1 MKLHELGAQRPTE
14 QAAQVLES
22 QAGRNI
28 DFSVIGPRRA
38 QGMLER
44 VRGMLKEHRRQPD
57 FHRSEQDPRYLQL
70 MIMEQGLA
78 ARIAEQTIT
87 PTGTAGTIGTT
98 GTAGAAQRDPR
109 AKAVMDKVQR
119 GQTLTPDEQ
128 QTVNKIALTKE
139 GKKSRHMVSESEVQ
153 QAQVVLAAQDMV
165 DRIQGMLEDISEM
178 QFKDLPALANSIK
191 NDMGTEQATQFQS
204 AASAALT
211 QLLTAVQA
219 GKTELEGAQGVL
231 TGQAPTVPGADAA
244 AGALPGA
251 EPSPDL
257 GGDLGGAE
265 GDVDLSLDANL
276 DTEGDEEEE
285 MGAALGRERR

>member
-22 QAGRNI
+22 QAGRSI
-28 DFSVIGPRRA
+28 DFTVIGPRRA

-44 VRGMLKEHRRQPD
+44 VRGMLKEHRRQPG
-57 FHRSEQDPRYLQL
+57 FHNSEQDPRYLQL

-78 ARIAEQTIT
+78 ARIQEQTVAATTT
-87 PTGTAGTIGTT
+87 PTMTP
-98 GTAGAAQRDPR
+98 GTAGAAMKDPK

-119 GQTLTPDEQ
+119 GQSLTPDEQ

-139 GKKSRHMVSESEVQ
+139 GKKNRAMVSESEIQ
-153 QAQVVLAAQDMV
+153 QAQVVLAAQDMI

-191 NDMGTEQATQFQS
+191 NDMGTEQATQYQS

-244 AGALPGA
+244 AVPGA
-251 EPSPDL
+251 EPGADL

-265 GDVDLSLDANL
+265 GEVDLSLDANL
-276 DTEGDEEEE
+276 DTQGDEEEE

>member
-1 MKLHELGAQRPTE
+1 MKLHELGAQRPTK

-22 QAGRNI
+22 QAGQSI

-57 FHRSEQDPRYLQL
+57 FHRSEQNPRYLQL

-87 PTGTAGTIGTT
+87 PTGTTGTT
-98 GTAGAAQRDPR
+98 NAARNDP
-109 AKAVMDKVQR
+109 KAVEVTNAVNAGK
-119 GQTLTPDEQ
+119 TLTPDQ
-128 QTVNKIALTKE
+128 LKTFNKLALAEKN
-139 GKKSRHMVSESEVQ
+139 KKSRHMVSESEVQ

-251 EPSPDL
+251 EPGAEL

-265 GDVDLSLDANL
+265 GDIDLSLDANL

>member
-1 MKLHELGAQRPTE
+1 MKLHELGAQRPTK

-87 PTGTAGTIGTT
+87 PTGTTGTT
-98 GTAGAAQRDPR
+98 NAARNDP
-109 AKAVMDKVQR
+109 KAVEVTNAVNAGK
-119 GQTLTPDEQ
+119 TLTPDQ
-128 QTVNKIALTKE
+128 LKTFNKLALAEKN
-139 GKKSRHMVSESEVQ
+139 KKSRHMVNESEVQ

-244 AGALPGA
+244 AVPGA
-251 EPSPDL
+251 EPAPDL

>member
-22 QAGRNI
+22 QAGRSI

-38 QGMLER
+38 QGMLQR
-44 VRGMLKEHRRQPD
+44 VQGLLKEHRSRPD
-57 FHRSEQDPRYLQL
+57 FHSSEQDPGYLQL
-70 MIMEQGLA
+70 VIMEQGLS
-78 ARIAEQTIT
+78 ARVSEQTIT
-87 PTGTAGTIGTT
+87 PAGTT
-98 GTAGAAQRDPR
+98 GTTGAAGAAQRDP
-109 AKAVMDKVQR
+109 KAQMVMDKVKR

-128 QTVNKIALTKE
+128 QTVNRIALTRE
-139 GKKSRHMVSESEVQ
+139 GKKNRAMVSESEVQ
-153 QAQVVLAAQDMV
+153 QAQVVLAAQDMI

-231 TGQAPTVPGADAA
+231 TGQAPTVPGADDMAGGLGAA
-244 AGALPGA
+244 PDAGA
-251 EPSPDL
+251 
-257 GGDLGGAE
+257 DLGGAE
-265 GDVDLSLDANL
+265 GDTDLSLDANL
-276 DTEGDEEEE
+276 DIEGDEDEE

>member
-1 MKLHELGAQRPTE
+1 MKLHELGAQRPTK

-22 QAGRNI
+22 QAGRSI

-44 VRGMLKEHRRQPD
+44 VRGMLREHRRQPD

-87 PTGTAGTIGTT
+87 PTGTTGTT
-98 GTAGAAQRDPR
+98 NAARNDP
-109 AKAVMDKVQR
+109 KAVEVTNAVNAGK
-119 GQTLTPDEQ
+119 TLTPDQ
-128 QTVNKIALTKE
+128 LKTFNKLALAEKN
-139 GKKSRHMVSESEVQ
+139 KKSRHMVSESEVQ

-231 TGQAPTVPGADAA
+231 TGQAPTVPGADAT
-244 AGALPGA
+244 AGAMPGA
-251 EPSPDL
+251 EPGADL

-265 GDVDLSLDANL
+265 GEVDLSLDANL

>member
-1 MKLHELGAQRPTE
+1 MKLHELGAQRPTK

-22 QAGRNI
+22 QAGRSI

-87 PTGTAGTIGTT
+87 PTGTTGTT
-98 GTAGAAQRDPR
+98 NAARNDP
-109 AKAVMDKVQR
+109 KAVEVTNAVNAGK
-119 GQTLTPDEQ
+119 TLTPDQ
-128 QTVNKIALTKE
+128 LKTFNKLALAEKN
-139 GKKSRHMVSESEVQ
+139 KKSRHMVSESEVQ

-244 AGALPGA
+244 AVPGA
-251 EPSPDL
+251 EPAPDL

-265 GDVDLSLDANL
+265 GDIDLSLDANL

>member
-1 MKLHELGAQRPTE
+1 MKLHELGAQRPTK

-78 ARIAEQTIT
+78 ARIAEQTAPSTTMT
-87 PTGTAGTIGTT
+87 P
-98 GTAGAAQRDPR
+98 GTAGAAQRDPK
-109 AKAVMDKVQR
+109 AKMVMDKVSR

-219 GKTELEGAQGVL
+219 GKTELEGAQGML
-231 TGQAPTVPGADAA
+231 TGQAPTVPGADAT

-251 EPSPDL
+251 EPGADL
-257 GGDLGGAE
+257 GSDLGGAE

-276 DTEGDEEEE
+276 DTEGDEDEE

>member
-1 MKLHELGAQRPTE
+1 MKLHELGARRPTE

-38 QGMLER
+38 QGMLDR
-44 VRGMLKEHRRQPD
+44 VRGMLREHRRQPG
-57 FHRSEQDPRYLQL
+57 FHSSEQDPRYLQL
-70 MIMEQGLA
+70 VIMEQGLA
-78 ARIAEQTIT
+78 ARIAEQTAPAATTMT
-87 PTGTAGTIGTT
+87 P
-98 GTAGAAQRDPR
+98 GTAGAAQRDPK
-109 AKAVMDKVQR
+109 AKAVMDKVSR

-128 QTVNKIALTKE
+128 QTVNRIALTRE

-231 TGQAPTVPGADAA
+231 TGQAPTVPGADAM
-244 AGALPGA
+244 PVA
-251 EPSPDL
+251 EPADL

-265 GDVDLSLDANL
+265 GEVDLSLDANL
-276 DTEGDEEEE
+276 DTEGDEDEE